1 MADAV
6 AGVGGVGVSG
16 VFAPGLVGLMEE
28 GFDVGAAGVEEG
40 PEDLAGAGS
49 GCVSR
54 NQDDGVDAAEALGP
68 GSAEELHED
77 GLGLVVEGV
86 GGEDGV
92 GLAGGDEGV
101 EKVVAEGAGG
111 LLDGLA
117 GAGDPVGD
125 ADAVEVEGDVE
136 AGAEGFDK
144 LPVGGGFFRIADAVV
159 DVGGAEA
166 YAEGLAGGG
175 VGGVEGEEE
184 GDGVRAA
191 GEGYAGAVAGFD
203 VGAVEGEC
211 GGWHRVHVSCCCESS
226 YTDEMF
232 ETRLATVA
240 DAELIG
246 AQRHRMF
253 VDSGQADDER
263 MQTVTAK
270 FVPWVRAKLED
281 GSYIGWLTS
290 ETSEDGRVVAGAGMW
305 LMDFPPHWMDAEP
318 VRAYLLNFYVDP
330 AFRGHG
336 LAHALLKTAVG
347 EARRRGI
354 KVVSLHASKF
364 GRPLYERNGFE
375 ATNEMILRNRDG
387 ISGGTE

>member
-1 MADAV
+1 
-6 AGVGGVGVSG
+6 
-16 VFAPGLVGLMEE
+16 MEE

-40 PEDLAGAGS
+40 TEDSARVGP
-49 GCVSR
+49 GCVPR
-54 NQDDGVDAAEALGP
+54 NQDYGVDAAEALRP

-86 GGEDGV
+86 GGKDGV

-101 EKVVAEGAGG
+101 EEVVAEDAGG
-111 LLDGLA
+111 FFDGLS
-117 GAGDPVGD
+117 GAGDPVGN

-144 LPVGGGFFRIADAVV
+144 LPVCGGFFRIADAVV

-184 GDGVRAA
+184 GDGVCAA
-191 GEGYAGAVAGFD
+191 GEGYADAVAWFD
-203 VGAVEGEC
+203 VGAIEGER

-263 MQTVTAK
+263 MQTVIAK
-270 FVPWVRAKLED
+270 FIPWVRAKLED
-281 GSYIGWLTS
+281 GSYVGWLS
-290 ETSEDGRVVAGAGMW
+290 SEDGRVVAGAGMW
-305 LMDFPPHWMDAEP
+305 MMDFPPHWMDAEP

-336 LAHALLKTAVG
+336 LAYALLKTAVG
-347 EARRRGI
+347 AARLRGI
-354 KVVSLHASKF
+354 KVVLLHASRS
-364 GRPLYERNGFE
+364 GRPLYKRNGFE

-387 ISGGTE
+387 IR